1 MIMAAAF
8 WLGARNNDDDAWV
21 QHSFEVQ
28 AQLTRVLSLVQSTE
42 TGQRGYLLTG
52 RDIYLGPYR
61 VAVEQLPRMLDRTRD
76 LLSDNS
82 RQMQSL
88 AQLRSM
94 IRRQAR

>member
-1 MIMAAAF
+1 MMTP
-8 WLGARNNDDDAWV
+8 GCSTR
-21 QHSFEVQ
+21 SRSS